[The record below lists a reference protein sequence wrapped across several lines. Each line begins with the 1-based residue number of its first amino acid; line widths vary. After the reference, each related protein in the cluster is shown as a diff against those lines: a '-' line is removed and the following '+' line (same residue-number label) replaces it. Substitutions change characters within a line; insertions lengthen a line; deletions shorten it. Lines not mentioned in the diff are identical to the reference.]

1 MQISLVNIP
10 NQGQAASSG
19 GSVAQERASAVSRAQ
34 DSSLVEMPVKAV
46 KATDEVIDAQT
57 LSDSVSKLNRAVKA
71 IASDLQFSVDEE
83 TGIDVVKVVDTE
95 SKEVIR
101 QIPSKEVIAIARAFD
116 RLQGLLVREQV

>member
-1 MQISLVNIP
+1 MQISLVNTP

-19 GSVAQERASAVSRAQ
+19 GPVAQERANAVPRAQ
-34 DSSLVEMPVKAV
+34 DSSRVEMPVKAV
-46 KATDEVIDAQT
+46 KAADEVIDAQT
-57 LSDSVSKLNRAVKA
+57 LSDSVRKLNQAVKP
-71 IASDLQFSVDEE
+71 IASDLQFSVDED

-101 QIPSKEVIAIARAFD
+101 QIPSKEVVAIARAFD